1 MPCPEKRERK
11 TAQGERGKRRGKRER
26 KRSYGKKERAEGA
39 LETEKGSGRAADPV
53 ASRQARG
60 ARVETASEPE
70 TQAPCSLM

>member
-1 MPCPEKRERK
+1 MRGKAEEKREN
-11 TAQGERGKRRGKRER
+11 RRQNGVVAEER
-26 KRSYGKKERAEGA
+26 KRGENGVGSGTTDGES
-39 LETEKGSGRAADPV
+39 EKGAAADPV

>member
-1 MPCPEKRERK
+1 MKGS
-11 TAQGERGKRRGKRER
+11 AGEN
-26 KRSYGKKERAEGA
+26 GA
-39 LETEKGSGRAADPV
+39 GSGTTDGESEKGAADPV